1 MSKKSLLAFAIAAA
15 ASLWSVAGHAET
27 VLKPFILSSMSGSD
41 PAAVLTEVKTK
52 LTNGGFEIVGE
63 YAPYAGT
70 TLVVATNDALRAHAA
85 QSEFGG
91 YGAAE
96 RVSVSMVDGAV
107 QVAYANPPYWA
118 AAYRMKGDLSDIAE
132 QLKTAL
138 GAAGEFGSKD
148 GLTAKELRGY
158 HYMFGMEYFTDPSEL
173 VEYDSFDAA
182 IAAVEKG
189 LAEKAGG
196 VSKVY
201 RVDVPGKDEA
211 VFGVAMRDPD
221 MLNDAAIMSKID
233 FGKVKSAAHLPY
245 EMLVSGK
252 TVYAL
257 YARFRIAVSF
267 PDLSMMGS
275 NSFMSIMEC
284 PGQIEDALTLAAG
297 GTVKKPAPDSSQDQ
311 RD

>member
-1 MSKKSLLAFAIAAA
+1 MPKKSLLAIAVAAA
-15 ASLWSVAGHAET
+15 ASLWSVTGHAGT
-27 VLKPFILSSMSGSD
+27 ALKPFVLSPMSGSD
-41 PAAVLTEVKTK
+41 QAAVLAEVKTK
-52 LTNGGFEIVGE
+52 LANGGFEIVGE

-70 TLVVATNDALRAHAA
+70 ALVVVTNDALRAHAA
-85 QSEFGG
+85 QSKFGG

-96 RVSVSMVDGAV
+96 RISVSKVDGAV
-107 QVAYANPPYWA
+107 QVAYANPRYWA

-132 QLKTAL
+132 QIKTAL

-148 GLTAKELRGY
+148 GLSAKELRGY
-158 HYMFGMEYFTDPSEL
+158 HYMFGMEYFTDPSVL
-173 VEYDSFDAA
+173 AEYASHDAA

-201 RVDVPGKDEA
+201 RVDVPGKEES
-211 VFGVAMRDPD
+211 VFGVAMQDPN
-221 MLNDAAIMSKID
+221 MLNDAAIMKEID
-233 FGKVKSAAHLPY
+233 FGKIKSAAHLPY

-284 PGQIEDALTLAAG
+284 PGQIEKALTLAAG
-297 GTVKKPAPDSSQDQ
+297 GTVEKKAPSSSQSQ